1 MDLEEIQ
8 KAKNKAFH
16 LLSYRERTVKEMK
29 DRLFKK
35 GFDNDVVEQTINYL
49 LEKDLI
55 NENRFAE
62 QWIRSRINNHPR
74 GRRLIYKE
82 LLKKGLNRS
91 LIDSS
96 LNKYLSFEQE
106 IKMSETLIKKW
117 LRKHKEEDRE
127 SLKLK
132 NYLSNKGFSY
142 DIINK
147 TTD

>member
-1 MDLEEIQ
+1 MDLNEIQ

-16 LLSYRERTVKEMK
+16 LLTYRERTVKEMQ

-35 GFDNDVVEQTINYL
+35 GFNNDVIEQTINYL
-49 LEKDLI
+49 LENDLI
-55 NENRFAE
+55 NEDRFAE

-74 GRRLIYKE
+74 GKKLIYRE

-91 LIDSS
+91 LIDKA
-96 LNKYLSFEQE
+96 LNKYLSPEQE
-106 IKMSETLIKKW
+106 IEMAKTLIKKW
-117 LRKHKEEDRE
+117 LRKHKEEDKG